1 MQSCLGTLG
10 VGNCFTHLLIYMHVR
25 LLILFFLLFQLPGF
39 THTTF
44 LVPFRLHF
52 WFVVLCNFEAL
63 PAFWPPA
70 PKSLQLLTEPAS
82 GRLRRIQ
89 ASCPFSLHPHHF
101 QSLLLDLLAKS
112 LIPDQKDGGNNYLH
126 NSDTHSSKYDD
137 CISFEC
143 CGSLF

>member
-82 GRLRRIQ
+82 G
-89 ASCPFSLHPHHF
+89 S
-101 QSLLLDLLAKS
+101 
-112 LIPDQKDGGNNYLH
+112 
-126 NSDTHSSKYDD
+126 
-137 CISFEC
+137 
-143 CGSLF
+143 